1 MQALETMKRV
11 AIRNILLAMD
21 FSPESEAALQYAEA
35 VARRFDSKLF
45 VAHVIEPSEDTYVPG
60 GGGLVTYQMV
70 KYDARKELDRLDKRL
85 EKFPHEMIL
94 KRGEAASVLRDLTTT
109 VSADLV
115 VLGTHGRSGIRRLV
129 MGSVAEEV
137 FRQAPCA
144 ALTVGPK
151 VTSDAPREIDFP
163 HILYAT
169 DFSPESLAA
178 APFAACLAQEFESQL
193 TFLNV
198 VKLPLEPMESEQA
211 IIGDREKKLQVLI
224 PPDIDLWCE
233 PKVMVRFGDAG
244 EVITEVAQALKAD
257 LIVLGV
263 RGAGGSLGVAT
274 HISRAAAHEV
284 VSHAKCPVLTL
295 RG

>member
-1 MQALETMKRV
+1 MQVMESKTRV
-11 AIRNILLAMD
+11 AIRNILLATD

-35 VARRFDSKLF
+35 VARRFGSKII
-45 VAHVIEPSEDTYVPG
+45 VTHVIQPSEDIYVPG
-60 GGGLVTYQMV
+60 GAGLVTFETL
-70 KYDARKELDRLDKRL
+70 KADARKELDHLDKRL
-85 EKFPHEMIL
+85 EKFAHETIL
-94 KRGEAASVLRDLTTT
+94 LRGETPAVLRDLAAT
-109 VSADLV
+109 VQADLL

-144 ALTVGPK
+144 VLTVGPK
-151 VTSDAPREIDFP
+151 VTSDAPREIDFQ

-169 DFSPESLAA
+169 DFGPESIAA
-178 APFAACLAQEFESQL
+178 SAFALSLAQEFQAQL

-211 IIGDREKKLQVLI
+211 IINDRERKLMALLPKDV
-224 PPDIDLWCE
+224 DLWCK
-233 PKVMVRFGDAG
+233 PRVMVMFGETGKIISNAAK
-244 EVITEVAQALKAD
+244 EQHAD

-263 RGAGGSLGVAT
+263 RGASGSLGAAT
-274 HISRAAAHEV
+274 HIAHAAAHDV
-284 VSHAKCPVLTL
+284 VSHAKCPVLTV

>member
-11 AIRNILLAMD
+11 AIRNILLATD

-70 KYDARKELDRLDKRL
+70 KYDARRELDRLDKRL

-94 KRGEAASVLRDLTTT
+94 KRGEAASVLRDLAAA

-151 VTSDAPREIDFP
+151 VTSDAPPEIDFP

-178 APFAACLAQEFESQL
+178 APFAASLAQEFESQL

-211 IIGDREKKLQVLI
+211 ITSDREKKMQALI

-244 EVITEVAQALKAD
+244 KVITEVAKELKAD

-263 RGAGGSLGVAT
+263 RGAGGSLGAAT